1 MLQNRGKVKLQLKK
15 RNLMLAI
22 AVPLSGPMLNEI
34 LPSTETFLQQRSIML
49 HDREATDI
57 STNLNTSISTNLGL
71 KKLSPSRSTRAAS
84 DKFRQPRSH
93 I

>member
-1 MLQNRGKVKLQLKK
+1 
-15 RNLMLAI
+15 MLAI

-34 LPSTETFLQQRSIML
+34 LPSTETFLLHRSIML

-57 STNLNTSISTNLGL
+57 STNQNTSISTNLGL
-71 KKLSPSRSTRAAS
+71 KKLSPNTSTRAAS